1 MPQIGWFELLV
12 IIIVAIL
19 VIGPKDFPIVL
30 KKIGSWVG
38 SIKRYFSDVQ
48 KDMSEITNLEEKTK
62 DKTLGSYRLFLSQNK
77 NTPFRDEIEKNILH
91 ISTESNEEKEYVN
104 FLESFPNSRHYT
116 EAVEYLYYTSNKNI
130 DTYKEYFDRA
140 GIYDSLKNIFKICRE
155 N

>member
-30 KKIGSWVG
+30 KKVGSWVG

-62 DKTLGSYRLFLSQNK
+62 DKNK
-77 NTPFRDEIEKNILH
+77 SDEK
-91 ISTESNEEKEYVN
+91 
-104 FLESFPNSRHYT
+104 
-116 EAVEYLYYTSNKNI
+116 
-130 DTYKEYFDRA
+130 
-140 GIYDSLKNIFKICRE
+140 
-155 N
+155 